1 MTGTLLSSEN
11 LCAGYRR
18 EVLHNISVGFSGG
31 EITSIIG
38 PNGSGKSTL
47 LKALIGIVPKSGG
60 SILVGGTPIEKLS
73 AAAVAR
79 RVAYLPQSKKIP
91 ELSVMTMVL
100 HGRFAHLSYPRRYRR
115 EDIAAAERA
124 LRITGLSELA
134 GESISTLS
142 GGTQQ
147 RVFLA
152 MALAQDSPVIL
163 MDEPTSFMDISHRIK
178 LMELCRELADSGRAV
193 VSVLHDL
200 PMALKYSDKT
210 MVLSEGTL
218 RAVGSPEEVF
228 RSGILDSIFGIKLKR
243 TETETGLL
251 YYY

>member
-1 MTGTLLSSEN
+1 MGTLLSSEN

-18 EVLHNISVGFSGG
+18 EVLYNVSADFAGG
-31 EITSIIG
+31 EITSIVG

-47 LKALIGIVPKSGG
+47 LKALIGLVPKSGG
-60 SILVGGTPIEKLS
+60 SVLVGGTPIENLN

-79 RVAYLPQSKKIP
+79 RVAYLPQSKRIP

-124 LRITGLSELA
+124 LSAMGLSGMA

-193 VSVLHDL
+193 VTVLHDL
-200 PMALKYSDKT
+200 PMALRYSDKIA
-210 MVLSEGTL
+210 VLSEGVL

-228 RSGILDSIFGIKLKR
+228 RSGILDEVFGIRLKR
-243 TETETGLL
+243 TDTETGLL

>member
-1 MTGTLLSSEN
+1 MGTLLSSEN

-18 EVLHNISVGFSGG
+18 EVLHNVSADFAGG
-31 EITSIIG
+31 EITSIVG

-47 LKALIGIVPKSGG
+47 LKALIGIVPKSSG
-60 SILVGGTPIEKLS
+60 SVLVGGTPIENLN

-79 RVAYLPQSKKIP
+79 RVAYLPQSKRIP

-124 LRITGLSELA
+124 LSAMGLSDMA

-152 MALAQDSPVIL
+152 MA
-163 MDEPTSFMDISHRIK
+163 R
-178 LMELCRELADSGRAV
+178 
-193 VSVLHDL
+193 
-200 PMALKYSDKT
+200 
-210 MVLSEGTL
+210 SEE
-218 RAVGSPEEVF
+218 RRVGKEC
-228 RSGILDSIFGIKLKR
+228 L
-243 TETETGLL
+243 
-251 YYY
+251 